1 MVFFL
6 NYILSN
12 LGLPPIIPPIVVA
25 ECENDSSSE
34 ESDRP
39 SCSTSTRTHRA
50 ERDFDLNQTPSP
62 MEEEENDDLYNEKD
76 SQRIER
82 IIEKQKREQYA
93 MDVSFMKETERKK

>member
-1 MVFFL
+1 
-6 NYILSN
+6 
-12 LGLPPIIPPIVVA
+12 
-25 ECENDSSSE
+25 
-34 ESDRP
+34 
-39 SCSTSTRTHRA
+39 
-50 ERDFDLNQTPSP
+50 